1 MKNPTGTSPGQIGC
15 AGIWNALCPG
25 GRARTESRILLV
37 LHSHQAAETDH
48 MDSPREWP
56 MSYIRDVNR
65 LGYKFMLVFVVA
77 ESSG

>member
-15 AGIWNALCPG
+15 AGICNALCPS
-25 GRARTESRILLV
+25 GRARTERRILLV
-37 LHSHQAAETDH
+37 LHNRQVAETDH

-56 MSYIRDVNR
+56 MSYIRDVNM
-65 LGYKFMLVFVVA
+65 LGHKFLLVLVVA